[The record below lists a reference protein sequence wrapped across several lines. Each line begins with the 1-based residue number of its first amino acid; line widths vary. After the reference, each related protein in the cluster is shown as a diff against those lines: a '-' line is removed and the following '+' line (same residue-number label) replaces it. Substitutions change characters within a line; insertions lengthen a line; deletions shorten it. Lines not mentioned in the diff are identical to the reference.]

1 MVLGARADPARAPAR
16 SSTAPKGGRARTS
29 EARVVADAVRD
40 AAGFPIGGVPPVG
53 HATPLRIFI
62 DNDLLGYDVVWA
74 DEARLGAT
82 RWHP

>member
-1 MVLGARADPARAPAR
+1 
-16 SSTAPKGGRARTS
+16 
-29 EARVVADAVRD
+29 VRD